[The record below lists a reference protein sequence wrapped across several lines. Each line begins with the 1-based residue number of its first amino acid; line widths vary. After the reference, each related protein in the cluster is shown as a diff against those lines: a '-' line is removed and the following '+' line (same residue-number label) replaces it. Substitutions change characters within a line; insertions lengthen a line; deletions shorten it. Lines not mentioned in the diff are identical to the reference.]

1 MLQQQSVSAEL
12 LELLEALMHE
22 EAFRDFVL
30 VGGTSLALQ
39 LGHRISVDIDL
50 FGASDIDEN
59 HFLEVLQG
67 IGKTTVLK
75 KSKNILICS
84 VNGVKVDFVNYH
96 YPWLEHYLVS
106 DSIRLASQKDIG
118 AMKLN
123 AIAGRGSKKDFIDL
137 YYLLKP
143 YSLHE
148 LIQFYL
154 DKYADGS
161 EFMVLKSLAYFDDAD
176 LEETP
181 VLFEQ
186 VSWEEIKKTILFHLS
201 NKTSG

>member
-1 MLQQQSVSAEL
+1 MLQQQSVSGEL

-22 EAFRDFVL
+22 ETFRDFVL

-39 LGHRISVDIDL
+39 LGHRVSVDIDL
-50 FGASDIDEN
+50 FGMSDIDEN
-59 HFLEVLQG
+59 HFLEVLQKMG
-67 IGKTTVLK
+67 ETIVLK

-84 VNGVKVDFVNYH
+84 VNGAKVDFVNYH
-96 YPWLEHYLVS
+96 YPWLEHYSVS

-137 YYLLKP
+137 YYLLKQ
-143 YSLHE
+143 YSLDE

-154 DKYADGS
+154 DKYSDGS

-176 LEETP
+176 LEATP

-186 VSWEEIKKTILFHLS
+186 VSWEEIKKNILFHLS
-201 NKTSG
+201 NKISG

>member
-1 MLQQQSVSAEL
+1 MLQQQSVSTEL
-12 LELLEALMHE
+12 LELLTFLMSE
-22 EAFRDFVL
+22 EAFSDFVL

-39 LGHRISVDIDL
+39 IGHRVSVDIDM
-50 FGASDIDEN
+50 FGMSDIDEN
-59 HFLEVLQG
+59 HFMSVLHKT
-67 IGKTTVLK
+67 GKTTILK
-75 KSKNILICS
+75 KSKNILICA

-96 YPWLEHYLVS
+96 YPWLEDYSLM

-137 YYLLKP
+137 FYLLKQ
-143 YSLHE
+143 YTLDE
-148 LIQFYL
+148 LIQFYIQ
-154 DKYADGS
+154 KYPDGS

-181 VLFEQ
+181 ILFDP
-186 VSWEEIKKTILFHLS
+186 VSWEEIKKNILSHLS
-201 NKTSG
+201 NRMQG